1 MRPLLHKCEIPS
13 FRGWKETI
21 EKIQKQIQEGQDYS
35 VQIDSLKSLYSDHL
49 LVGEKAVKI
58 FRVDIDRMNKLCS
71 SLSVLTPE
79 SNVYSERYP
88 FPLEQDALEE
98 IGSEMRV
105 AKIRTVG
112 ANMAVIFCK
121 KKNVL
126 QKIKLEAGEVDSD
139 LLKEYDEIVAK
150 KEHAKQFFDVVFLRQ
165 DRGIAEIRIDIEE
178 GMSSD
183 DRSISFEEVERSFNE
198 MYRNVTGDEGIF
210 LSRAVNVFPVIDS
223 LYKSQEGIVTD
234 IYFKTSEGATKNAH
248 MKKGGKGLRE
258 EMYHKAGTEKLEREG
273 LGIDLYRMHIR
284 WRAVAVNDLTFQPN
298 LTLPGKIA
306 ELSNLTPVLEEFII
320 LGCGVMDNYESIFE
334 KVYTRL

>member
-1 MRPLLHKCEIPS
+1 MRPLLSKCEIPS

-21 EKIQKQIQEGQDYS
+21 EKIQKQIQKGQGYS
-35 VQIDSLKSLYSDHL
+35 AQMDRLKSLYSDHL

-58 FRVDIDRMNKLCS
+58 FRVDIDKMSKLCNG
-71 SLSVLTPE
+71 LTALTPE
-79 SNVYSERYP
+79 SNAYSESYP
-88 FPLEQDALEE
+88 FPLEEEALEN
-98 IGSEMRV
+98 IGSEIKV

-112 ANMAVIFCK
+112 TSTAVIFCK
-121 KKNVL
+121 KRNIL
-126 QKIKLEAGEVDSD
+126 QKIKLEAGEIDGD
-139 LLKEYDEIVAK
+139 LLKEYDEIIAK
-150 KEHAKQFFDVVFLRQ
+150 KEHAKQFFDVVFLRR
-165 DRGIAEIRIDIEE
+165 DRGIVEIRIDVEE

-183 DRSISFEEVERSFNE
+183 DRSISFEAIERSFNE
-198 MYRNVTGDEGIF
+198 MYRSVTEDEGIF

-258 EMYHKAGTEKLEREG
+258 EMYHKAGTEKLEKEG

-284 WRAVAVNDLTFQPN
+284 WRMAATDELTFQPS

-320 LGCGVMDNYESIFE
+320 LGCGVMDDYESIFE